1 MIVSPTVRIQLFG
14 GFDLSCDGTS
24 LAGAISERL
33 QSLLAYL
40 LLHRDAAQSRQHLAF
55 LFWPDSPDSQAR
67 TNLRRVIHELRQ
79 VLPTVEQLIAID
91 TKTLQW
97 RSDAPFTLDVMQF
110 EQAIAAGDRISL
122 QRAADLYRGKL
133 LPNCYDEWIEPEQE
147 RLQQACIG
155 VYGKLMQVLLAQQ
168 DYGAAIRY
176 GQQLL
181 RIDPLNE
188 AGYAELMR
196 AYTCN
201 GDRANALQVYH
212 RCMSQL
218 REELGVDPSPTT
230 RKLYEK
236 LLLEDESQDELPAPP
251 VEPQSSVPLPGRS
264 LPSRSRLPM
273 VGRQAEW
280 QWMQA
285 WFSSDPKQGGS
296 STTPQVLLLTGEPGI
311 GKTRLLEELQATV
324 PLAQP
329 PFKGIMLWGRG
340 FAAEM
345 VRPYGVWI
353 DALRSVALPKNIP
366 SALGFLLPEMEQP
379 TQSLPDRSHL
389 FDAVV
394 QLLSEWAAQAPL
406 LILLDDIQWID
417 EASSALLHYAS
428 RLLSQFPV
436 KFACT
441 ARSSELSANTA
452 ISQVLQVLRREQ
464 RLQTIELSPFDRGDI
479 SELIQMVNRSH
490 VFDLSVEL
498 IDQVFTDSGGN
509 PLFVLEIARALSHNL
524 SQLPTHP
531 MANLGELIGDRLQQL
546 DDVTRDLLPWA
557 AALGRSFKPTV
568 VAQVADYPLTQL
580 LTAIAQL
587 EQHSIIRPSRMVG
600 NEMGYDFVHDIVRQV
615 VYQQISEPRRQLVHL
630 QIAHK
635 LQQIPIS
642 DNTLAGDIAHH
653 AALGGDHALAAV
665 SALLGAQRCLKLF
678 AYAEASVLAERGV
691 QSCQFLDQRSHIHLQ
706 LGLLQ
711 IWALSGVTGD
721 RAVQMESEVRQL
733 MVEANQLGLNDD
745 AATGL
750 ETLNI
755 LYYEQGH
762 YAELYQ
768 NSLRSAELSQATS
781 PAAAA
786 RALGLSGSCLT
797 ELGRDLIRAEALL
810 LEAQSLA
817 NRVGFEHCDICGG
830 LGMIELHKANYD
842 TARTLLQKALQ
853 LAQRERDGWRE
864 CNCLTGLIMM
874 ELEAGDRIAALSY
887 CETMK
892 NLVAQLEGKESE
904 GAVVEA
910 LMAIAHYQLQY
921 PNSAADLEAAIVKLQ
936 QVDIKRVLAYV
947 LIGAAEVDF
956 AQQQFELAAV
966 RAESALQ
973 AAQVM
978 QHPSE
983 IAIAWAILI
992 QSLFASGEQ
1001 EQAFVQF
1008 KALQGDINRR
1018 LLSVRAQTRVD
1029 LMTQQLQPLMKNL

>member
-1 MIVSPTVRIQLFG
+1 MIVPPTVRIQLFG
-14 GFDLSCDGTS
+14 GFDLSYGGTS
-24 LAGAISERL
+24 LTGAISERL

-40 LLHRDAAQSRQHLAF
+40 LLHRDASQSRQHLAF

-79 VLPTVEQLIAID
+79 VFPTVEQFIAID
-91 TKTLQW
+91 PKTLQW
-97 RSDAPFTLDVMQF
+97 RSDAPFTLDVMEF
-110 EQAIAAGDRISL
+110 EQASAAGDRMSL

-168 DYGAAIRY
+168 DYSAAIHY

-188 AGYAELMR
+188 AGYADLMR
-196 AYTCN
+196 AYALS

-212 RCMSQL
+212 RCMRQL
-218 REELGVDPSPTT
+218 REELGVDPSPIT

-236 LLLEDESQDELPAPP
+236 LLLEDKSQDELPAPHL
-251 VEPQSSVPLPGRS
+251 EPQSSVHLPEKL
-264 LPSRSRLPM
+264 LPSRSLLPM
-273 VGRQAEW
+273 VGRQTEW
-280 QWMQA
+280 QWMQT
-285 WFSSDPKQGGS
+285 WFSTDPKQVGS
-296 STTPQVLLLTGEPGI
+296 YTTPQVLLLTGEPGI
-311 GKTRLLEELQATV
+311 GKTRLLEELQTAV

-329 PFKGIMLWGRG
+329 PPRGIMLWGRG

-345 VRPYGVWI
+345 VRPYGIWI
-353 DALRSVALPKNIP
+353 DALRSVELPKNIP
-366 SALGFLLPEMEQP
+366 SALGLLLPEMEQP
-379 TQSLPDRSHL
+379 IQALPDRSHL

-394 QLLSEWAAQAPL
+394 QLLSEWATQAPL

-441 ARSSELSANTA
+441 ARSGELSVNTA
-452 ISQVLQVLRREQ
+452 ISQVLQALRREQ
-464 RLQTIELSPFDRGDI
+464 RLKTIELAPFDRGDI
-479 SELIQMVNRSH
+479 SELMQTVNRSH
-490 VFDLSVEL
+490 AFDLSVEL
-498 IDQVFTDSGGN
+498 VDQVFTDSGGN
-509 PLFVLEIARALSHNL
+509 PLFVLEIARALSQNL
-524 SQLPTHP
+524 LQSPTHP
-531 MANLGELIGDRLQQL
+531 MANLAELIGDRLQQL
-546 DDVTRDLLPWA
+546 DDATRDLLPWA
-557 AALGRSFKPTV
+557 AALGRSFRPMV
-568 VAQVADYPLTQL
+568 VAQVADCPLTQL

-587 EQHSIIRPSRMVG
+587 EQHSIIRPSRTVG

-615 VYQQISEPRRQLVHL
+615 VYQQISEPRRHLVHL

-635 LQQIPIS
+635 LQQIPTS

-653 AALGGDHALAAV
+653 AALGGDHALAAKN
-665 SALLGAQRCLKLF
+665 ALQGAHRCLKLF

-691 QSCQFLDQRSHIHLQ
+691 QSCQFLDQRSRIHFQ
-706 LGLLQ
+706 LALLQ
-711 IWALSGVTGD
+711 VWALSGVTGD
-721 RAVQMESEVRQL
+721 RAIQMQAEVRQL
-733 MVEANQLGLNDD
+733 MAVANQLGLIDD
-745 AATGL
+745 EAIGL

-755 LYYEQGH
+755 LYYEQGN
-762 YAELYQ
+762 YVELHH
-768 NSLRSAELSQATS
+768 NSLRSAELSQAAS

-786 RALGLSGSCLT
+786 RALGLSGSCLA

-817 NRVGFEHCDICGG
+817 NRVGCEHCDIYGG
-830 LGMIELHKANYD
+830 LGMIALHKANYD
-842 TARTLLQKALQ
+842 EARTLLQKAWR
-853 LAQRERDGWRE
+853 LAQCVQDGWRE
-864 CNCLTGLIMM
+864 CNSLTAVIMT
-874 ELEAGDRIAALSY
+874 ELEAGDPFAALSY

-910 LMAIAHYQLQY
+910 LMALAYYQLRH
-921 PNSAADLEAAIVKLQ
+921 PNSAVNLETAIVKLK

-973 AAQVM
+973 AAQIM

-983 IAIAWAILI
+983 IALAWTILI
-992 QSLFASGEQ
+992 QSLLASGE
-1001 EQAFVQF
+1001 EQQASSQF
-1008 KALQGDINRR
+1008 KALQGDIDRR
-1018 LLSVRAQTRVD
+1018 LLSVRAQTQVD
-1029 LMTQQLQPLMKNL
+1029 LMMQQLQPLMKNL